1 MLQLKR
7 YPLFEENLDVLKNLS
22 IDTSSLHEKQYVTE
36 SQLPAVNF
44 DRVKDAYTRRLHI
57 SNECACSVD
66 ALLNIHGTPTFVEFK
81 NGKVQSEQGNIKNKV
96 RDSLLILCDVTGKH
110 ISYTRSSMDFILV
123 YNAIRNPM
131 TPQEESMAKDAC
143 GLQKPGGSLEYICQQ
158 ISRLSKREFVRFNME
173 PLRGMYFKEVH
184 TFTIDQFQKYLQ
196 RYNCY

>member
-7 YPLFEENLDVLKNLS
+7 YPLFKDNMDVLKNLS
-22 IDTSSLHEKQYVTE
+22 VDNSSPHEKRYVTD

-44 DRVKDAYTRRLHI
+44 DRVKDVYTRQLHI

-81 NGKVQSEQGNIKNKV
+81 NGIVQNEQGNIKNKV

-110 ISYTRSSMDFILV
+110 ISYTRNSMDFILV
-123 YNAIRNPM
+123 YNAVRNPM
-131 TPQEESMAKDAC
+131 TPNEESLAHEAC
-143 GLQKPGGSLEYICQQ
+143 GLQKPSGSLEYICQQ
-158 ISRLSKREFVRFNME
+158 ISRLSKQEFVRFNMK

-184 TFTIDQFQKYLQ
+184 TFTIDQFHEFLQ
-196 RYNCY
+196 R